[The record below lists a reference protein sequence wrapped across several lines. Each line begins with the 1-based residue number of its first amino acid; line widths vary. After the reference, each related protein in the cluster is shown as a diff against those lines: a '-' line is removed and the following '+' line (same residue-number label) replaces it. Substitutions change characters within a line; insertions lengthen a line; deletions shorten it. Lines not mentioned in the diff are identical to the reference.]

1 MNHFI
6 AFITLILLTLS
17 VTAQPDRSVWIIGG
31 KKFLGDGFKKWKMDF
46 VFDGRNSF
54 VDGVPAPVGGF
65 RIGLEHLRVHRFGLG
80 FYNHSESVDRP
91 DFTDEGASVGPVNFS
106 LQYSSLYYERVLFF
120 NRKWEVSGTGHLGRG
135 IVTVNEFDIKQDE
148 WSLYDEVDVSP
159 IELSTSTYYHL
170 TWWFSVGGGIGYRW
184 MLNTPAEI
192 RPTYESTVYLVK
204 AKVRI
209 GKMVRAVF
217 NRNAKDEY

>member
-1 MNHFI
+1 MKHLTALI
-6 AFITLILLTLS
+6 AFILISLS
-17 VTAQPDRSVWIIGG
+17 LAAQPDRSVWIIGG
-31 KKFLGDGFKKWKMDF
+31 KKYLGEGFRKWKMDF

-54 VDGVPAPVGGF
+54 VNGSPAPVGGL
-65 RIGLEHLRVHRFGLG
+65 RMGLEHLRVHRFGLG
-80 FYNHSESVDRP
+80 FYNLSEPVDRP
-91 DFTDEGASVGPVNFS
+91 IFTDEGSTIGPVHFT
-106 LQYSSLYYERVLFF
+106 LQYSSIYYERVLFF
-120 NRKWEVSGTGHLGRG
+120 NKKWEISGTGHLGRG
-135 IVTVNEFDIKQDE
+135 VVTVNEFDIKQDE

-159 IELSTSTYYHL
+159 VELSTSTYYHL

-204 AKVRI
+204 VKVRL
-209 GKMVRAVF
+209 GKMVRTVF